1 MVVEVTFS
9 QRTGGCTKL
18 EDHYCGTYGLSC
30 WDHECFKPV
39 LTHAGQNKRS
49 AQQTGA
55 CTDLNDYYCGTYGLS
70 CWNNEC
76 FDPSPYP
83 TPSSTTEKSDAGFSR
98 YEKRSTRQK
107 RKMQLKCGGIRCD
120 SQRKYLVKIKH
131 CKYQYSVLSI
141 VENCCDRNGCARC

>member
-1 MVVEVTFS
+1 MIIPLVVKVTFS

-39 LTHAGQNKRS
+39 LTPAGQNKRS

-83 TPSSTTEKSDAGFSR
+83 TPSSTTEKGDAGFSR
-98 YEKRSTRQK
+98 YDKRSTRQK
-107 RKMQLKCGGIRCD
+107 RKMKFECGGIECD
-120 SQRKYLVKIKH
+120 SQRKYLVKIMD
-131 CKYQYSVLSI
+131 CKYRFQILTLF
-141 VENCCDRNGCARC
+141 CLM